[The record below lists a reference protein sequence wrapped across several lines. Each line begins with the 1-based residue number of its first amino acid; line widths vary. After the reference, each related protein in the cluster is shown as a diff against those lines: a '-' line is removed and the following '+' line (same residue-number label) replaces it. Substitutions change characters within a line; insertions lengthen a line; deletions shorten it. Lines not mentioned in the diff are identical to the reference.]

1 MRPSA
6 WMLIGALW
14 AGISPAPAQG
24 TEARVEGI
32 VRKTVVTHCDATRR
46 GGCAGT
52 LTLERQAGGKPEV
65 LTVRVP
71 LGTPIS
77 RSLEHATLGS
87 LEGET
92 VIVTYAA
99 DGSERVARA
108 VQVAE
113 RPAASVAPDPRLCDV
128 C

>member
-6 WMLIGALW
+6 WMLIGVLCAW
-14 AGISPAPAQG
+14 VSPPPAQG
-24 TEARVEGI
+24 AEERVEGV
-32 VRKTVVTHCDATRR
+32 VRNTVVTHCDATRR

-52 LTLERQAGGKPEV
+52 LTLERAAGGKSEF

-77 RSLEHATLGS
+77 RGLEHATLGS
-87 LEGET
+87 LDGEI
-92 VIVTYAA
+92 VIVTYAT
-99 DGSERVARA
+99 DGGGRVARA
-108 VQVAE
+108 IRVVEA
-113 RPAASVAPDPRLCDV
+113 PAARVVPGPRYCDV